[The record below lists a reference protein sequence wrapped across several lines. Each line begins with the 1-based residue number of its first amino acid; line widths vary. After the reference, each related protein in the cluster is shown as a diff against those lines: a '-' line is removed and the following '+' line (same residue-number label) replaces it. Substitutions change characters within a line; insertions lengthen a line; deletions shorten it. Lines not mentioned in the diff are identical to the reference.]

1 MGVIGAF
8 VGVGLNFF
16 DMGVGVGVLSCI
28 FENPF
33 CDQFLGLGVSFGVN
47 LAHWSSIGCS
57 AGGGLP
63 MQSPPNSTRRTMAV
77 HPWFVDPELAHGG
90 GLKIPHHTLPDKLPR
105 LNNHQKVHFGAHFW
119 LPTRNKSISI
129 VISHRGI
136 FWFG

>member
-63 MQSPPNSTRRTMAV
+63 MQSPPISTRRTMAG
-77 HPWFVDPELAHGG
+77 HPWFVDPELARGG
-90 GLKIPHHTLPDKLPR
+90 GAEKPPPHPSRQASTAQQPPKGALWSSFLVT
-105 LNNHQKVHFGAHFW
+105 NQK
-119 LPTRNKSISI
+119 
-129 VISHRGI
+129 
-136 FWFG
+136 